1 MAELFYIET
10 KLFSFSIHCN
20 NIKKRQ
26 QSYEA
31 MLAKREELSKEDKQ
45 ERKHTIRFSPI
56 LNIQKLV
63 VLDTEILLEQGKVY
77 TEIDLETP
85 IFFEN
90 LQLQIEWEFDEGV
103 TSAKLTH
110 RLQRIQ
116 EAFNFTL
123 GRRVSVPRLT
133 GVIQTRNDVGWQ
145 QLPFEYQIG
154 DVVYQQAISFEILP
168 TKMDLHTDLP
178 AMYQRLD
185 KDYPLW
191 RFSLT
196 TSTTQDVS
204 RGKKRGDFSLL
215 WLAHF
220 QSLRQE
226 FEAGLQAIK
235 NAPHNR
241 LEGTTKRIRAD
252 RLKGR
257 IPNRLAE
264 KVREDCKNG
273 RLDRRYRVEK
283 KILSVDTPENRFI
296 KMVVQVSKRRLNHF
310 HQKLERANQ
319 APDKQVLSDAF
330 LEEIAKWKEPL
341 GRMESQSF
349 LRDVGAFQGLRRAS
363 LVLQQK
369 NGYSKVYR
377 IWQELK
383 FYLDVFGKQATV
395 SMKSVAEIYE
405 VWCFL
410 EIRRLLLEDLG
421 FTDTKISKQKLK
433 QGRFLDYQFT
443 DGFSGAFAFERVE
456 GDQKITARLAHE
468 PMFKTSKNNDIY
480 SYLVPQQP
488 DILLE
493 ITFPNK
499 KRCIWL
505 FDAKYRIQLEKG
517 TENEIYDKV
526 PSDAINQMHRYRD
539 ALIQELQVEGET
551 QKSRPVFGAFAL
563 YPGLFKEG
571 TENPYRE
578 AIKKI
583 GIGAFPLLPSA
594 ENSGNRW
601 LLEFLQIQIGMSGKE
616 YQIDQIQEKIYVQ
629 ESVRIP
635 YTGMKQVLYPDL
647 VMTVALGGKKDRT
660 AEYFEAFEN
669 GTANWFHIKQ
679 DTLQRKYKLH
689 IVNEIQFLAL
699 GMTSECNPKTKQ
711 IDRLWPVK
719 KVTLVPRKAISKK
732 KAGKASDS
740 KDMYYLFELGEP
752 LRLKEPIERLPH
764 QPIHNSIRL
773 TTLSK
778 LENAKTFK
786 DVEAVYN

>member
-10 KLFSFSIHCN
+10 KHFSFSIHCN

-45 ERKHTIRFSPI
+45 ERVHTIRFSPI

-63 VLDTEILLEQGKVY
+63 VLETEILLEQGKVY

-123 GRRVSVPRLT
+123 SRRVSVPRLT

-226 FEAGLQAIK
+226 LEAGLQAIK

-241 LEGTTKRIRAD
+241 LEGITKRIRAD

-264 KVREDCKNG
+264 KVRGDCKNG

-283 KILSVDTPENRFI
+283 KILSVDNPENRFI

-349 LRDVGAFQGLRRAS
+349 LRDVRAFQGLRRAS

-410 EIRRLLLEDLG
+410 EIRRLLLEELG
-421 FTDTKISKQKLK
+421 FTETKISKQKLK
-433 QGRFLDYQFT
+433 QGRFLGYQFT
-443 DGFSGAFAFERVE
+443 DGFSGAFDFERAD
-456 GDQKITARLAHE
+456 GLKARLAHE
-468 PMFKTSKNNDIY
+468 PTFGKKKNNDIY
-480 SYLVPQQP
+480 SYLVPQRP

-493 ITFPNK
+493 VSFPSNRAEG

-505 FDAKYRIQLEKG
+505 FDAKYRIELENKKG
-517 TENEIYDKV
+517 EESKDKV
-526 PSDAINQMHRYRD
+526 PPDAINQMHRYRD
-539 ALIQELQVEGET
+539 ALIQELGVKGDE

-563 YPGLFKEG
+563 YPGFYVQSE
-571 TENPYRE
+571 EQNPYQE
-578 AIKKI
+578 AIQNV

-594 ENSGNRW
+594 ENGGNQW
-601 LLEFLQIQIGMSGKE
+601 LLEFLKE
-616 YQIDQIQEKIYVQ
+616 QLGTGTQEYKLEQLREKLYVQ

-647 VMTVALGGKKDRT
+647 VMTIALGGKKERT
-660 AEYFEAFEN
+660 AEYFERFEK
-669 GTANWFHIKQ
+669 GTANWYHIPVSTFQKN
-679 DTLQRKYKLH
+679 
-689 IVNEIQFLAL
+689 IE
-699 GMTSECNPKTKQ
+699 
-711 IDRLWPVK
+711 DRC
-719 KVTLVPRKAISKK
+719 
-732 KAGKASDS
+732 
-740 KDMYYLFELGEP
+740 
-752 LRLKEPIERLPH
+752 
-764 QPIHNSIRL
+764 
-773 TTLSK
+773 
-778 LENAKTFK
+778 
-786 DVEAVYN
+786 